1 MARRILGAFIILHAL
16 APLILLSVF
25 ALASVMAA
33 RRISHAAGA
42 YRRAIGAQV
51 DTARATFARANQG
64 FTALGNYFTVVNRA
78 VDRAARDVAGLA
90 SSISIPLPNIRP
102 IPIPGAAQFKR
113 AVEDVAAVGRV
124 VGNDIGKITS
134 LATVPAQLTE
144 ISSATREFA
153 GEVRSAAVRW
163 IVVFLGVLSFGAAVW
178 FIGSVARIVVEVR
191 RGWNLLWGV
200 APAH

>member
-1 MARRILGAFIILHAL
+1 MARRLLGAFVILHAL

-200 APAH
+200 AAAH

>member
-1 MARRILGAFIILHAL
+1 MARRILGAFVILQAL
-16 APLILLSVF
+16 APLLLLSVF
-25 ALASVMAA
+25 ALASVIAV
-33 RRISHAAGA
+33 RRISHAAGE
-42 YRRAIGAQV
+42 YRRVIGAQV

-64 FTALGNYFTVVNRA
+64 FTALGNYFTVVNRT

-124 VGNDIGKITS
+124 VGSEIGKITS

-144 ISSATREFA
+144 ITSATRTFA
-153 GEVRSAAVRW
+153 RELRSAAVRW
-163 IVVFLGVLSFGAAVW
+163 IVVVLGVLSFGVAVW
-178 FIGSVARIVVEVR
+178 FVGSVARIVGEVR

-200 APAH
+200 APAY